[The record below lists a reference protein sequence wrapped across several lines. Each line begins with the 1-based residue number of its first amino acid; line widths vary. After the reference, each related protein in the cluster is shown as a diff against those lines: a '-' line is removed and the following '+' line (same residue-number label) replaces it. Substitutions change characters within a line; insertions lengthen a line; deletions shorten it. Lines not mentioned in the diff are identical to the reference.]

1 MLPNGLASDSAELMR
16 MRNAKR
22 VRLIKLSGAGAGIPD
37 QYTVAIGN
45 DSNIV
50 TFVAGTLPG
59 SVTDEALIENS
70 DYGTARSVAE
80 RLAAAL
86 DTHVYEEHIAAQEY
100 LSYIDWS
107 NSESPELL
115 KVSNWLLNR
124 CQGQLIQMQ
133 PDSQGKLQPESN
145 WNLSDPWSD
154 ASSSSKSSNFLL
166 SPSPFEEPK
175 NLLARL
181 ATDPEIIQID
191 AFRYSSLQ
199 ETAAACGKSLSENEL
214 KHLASTVQAQIK
226 QLEQDFFK
234 QTEDLITAPANPLHL
249 DTTPHSSAWMAGSEQ
264 SIRKVSELRK
274 HPDIFAVVAIYR
286 STITA
291 SLVKARYPTTQANVD
306 KVIQSISPLL
316 SELFLNCIRLIPAA
330 LED

>member
-1 MLPNGLASDSAELMR
+1 MLSNGLASDSAELMR

-22 VRLIKLSGAGAGIPD
+22 VRLIKLSGAGAGMPD

-45 DSNIV
+45 DSSIV

-133 PDSQGKLQPESN
+133 PDSQGMLQPQSN

-154 ASSSSKSSNFLL
+154 TASSKSSNFLL
-166 SPSPFEEPK
+166 NPSPFEEPK

-181 ATDPEIIQID
+181 ATDPEVLQID

-199 ETAAACGKSLSENEL
+199 ETAATCGKSLSENEL
-214 KHLASTVQAQIK
+214 KHLALTVQAQIK

-234 QTEDLITAPANPLHL
+234 QIEDSITAPDNPLGL
-249 DTTPHSSAWMAGSEQ
+249 DTTPHSSTWMAGSEQ

-274 HPDIFAVVAIYR
+274 HPDIFAVIAIYR

-291 SLVKARYPTTQANVD
+291 CLLKAHYPTTQANVD
-306 KVIQSISPLL
+306 KVIQFISPLL